1 MSTYKGIVKTN
12 KLTGSPVG
20 VTIAEIIN
28 MNINNSALFSVSN
41 WIFNNLLFKRNNVT
55 RGSWKVIANKR
66 ATRVMNW

>member
-28 MNINNSALFSVSN
+28 MNINININ
-41 WIFNNLLFKRNNVT
+41 NNINIFDFF
-55 RGSWKVIANKR
+55 
-66 ATRVMNW
+66 

>member
-28 MNINNSALFSVSN
+28 MNINSSALLSVSN
-41 WIFNNLLFKRNNVT
+41 
-55 RGSWKVIANKR
+55 
-66 ATRVMNW
+66 

>member
-28 MNINNSALFSVSN
+28 MNINSSALFSVSN

-66 ATRVMNW
+66 ATLVMNW